1 MILEHA
7 RNMELSYPHQSDV
20 SVFEEKLYMKKKLVS
35 LKIFLGRSL
44 LKSYV
49 EASGK
54 ATLSFT
60 IGVTVAHYRSNKDA
74 FFNTRMITR
83 KHTETL

>member
-1 MILEHA
+1 MSI
-7 RNMELSYPHQSDV
+7 
-20 SVFEEKLYMKKKLVS
+20 
-35 LKIFLGRSL
+35 

-60 IGVTVAHYRSNKDA
+60 IGVTIAHYRSIKDA

-83 KHTETL
+83 KHTQTL

>member
-35 LKIFLGRSL
+35 LKIIC
-44 LKSYV
+44 
-49 EASGK
+49 GK
-54 ATLSFT
+54 VSFKGLYGSQRKGYTLVYNRCDCS
-60 IGVTVAHYRSNKDA
+60 A
-74 FFNTRMITR
+74 
-83 KHTETL
+83 LP

>member
-35 LKIFLGRSL
+35 LKIFC
-44 LKSYV
+44 
-49 EASGK
+49 GK
-54 ATLSFT
+54 VSFK
-60 IGVTVAHYRSNKDA
+60 GLYGSQ
-74 FFNTRMITR
+74 R
-83 KHTETL
+83 KG

>member
-1 MILEHA
+1 
-7 RNMELSYPHQSDV
+7 MELSYPHQSDV
-20 SVFEEKLYMKKKLVS
+20 SVFKEKLYMKKKLVS

-60 IGVTVAHYRSNKDA
+60 IGVTVAHYRSIKDA
-74 FFNTRMITR
+74 FS
-83 KHTETL
+83 TLG